1 MQSSLAR
8 ITFGTMLVVLALV
21 ALAALFWQRMT
32 HEQMVRASQR
42 APAYAGKLLAQ
53 EIESVANHWGQAT
66 QAVAQS
72 PLTLRLLQTRD
83 ENERRQRLADINSL
97 YPQLGQ
103 IQVIGSDQAL
113 GQQAIPAQLSAWQ
126 LRMIEGAKTAQK
138 SPANLHAETPRIT
151 LIEPVRSAAGAV
163 VGYVLVA
170 RHFQEIGKLF
180 NQSPLID
187 GYAELQQANGQTD
200 ILFKRGNEQL
210 KTSGTPETLALEGT
224 PWRLLIWPRTE
235 TNAPVNDPLH
245 VLYTIGA
252 ILSLIIISVFCL
264 AYYFGN
270 RALQRD
276 LSALAKLFS
285 DITHDRM
292 RKQYDVRL
300 KETRNAYQVMYQLG
314 KLMVG
319 KHLRMVNSAETDHL
333 SQVSN
338 RRSFEAKQREV
349 FARVNEGWAHS
360 LLILDIDH
368 FKQVNDTYGH
378 EAGDQL
384 IVQFGQAL
392 KKNLRGSDF
401 VARLGGDEFCVIFPN
416 TPLAKANELAQR
428 LRTKFPLQMKLLPN
442 VMHNVSWSGGLSEY
456 SRHDQSENAA
466 LARAD
471 QALLD
476 AKRSGRARTEVK
488 TAA

>member
-8 ITFGTMLVVLALV
+8 ITFGTLLAVLAFV
-21 ALAALFWQRMT
+21 AIAAFFLHRVAQQQLL
-32 HEQMVRASQR
+32 HASQR

-53 EIESVANHWGQAT
+53 EIVTVASAWGQAT
-66 QAVAQS
+66 QAIAQS
-72 PLTLRLLQTRD
+72 PLTLRLLQTQD
-83 ENERRQRLADINSL
+83 ETERNQRLSEIISL
-97 YPQLGQ
+97 HPQLGQ
-103 IQVIGSDQAL
+103 IQVIGSDQAR
-113 GQQAIPAQLSAWQ
+113 GQQPIPAQLSARQ
-126 LRMIEGAKTAQK
+126 LQLIESASAAQK
-138 SPANLHAETPRIT
+138 SNLHAEAPLLT
-151 LIEPVRSAAGAV
+151 LIEPVRNPEGAI

-170 RHFQEIGKLF
+170 RHFQEIGLLF

-200 ILFKRGNEQL
+200 VLFKRGNEQL
-210 KTSGTPETLALEGT
+210 KAQGAPVTLALEGT
-224 PWRLLIWPRTE
+224 PWRLALWPRAE
-235 TNAPVNDPLH
+235 PGALARDPLRAWYGMAA
-245 VLYTIGA
+245 VLA
-252 ILSLIIISVFCL
+252 LLIAASFGL
-264 AYYFGN
+264 AYYVGN

-300 KETRNAYQVMYQLG
+300 KETRNVYQVMYQLG

-349 FARVNEGWAHS
+349 FARVHEGWAHS
-360 LLILDIDH
+360 LLILDIDN

-428 LRTKFPLQMKLLPN
+428 LREKFPAQMELLPE
-442 VMHNVSWSGGLSEY
+442 VMHKVGWSGGLSEY
-456 SRHDQSENAA
+456 NRHDQSENAA

-476 AKRSGRARTEVK
+476 AKRSGRDRTEIK
-488 TAA
+488 AA

>member
-8 ITFGTMLVVLALV
+8 ITLGALLAVLACV
-21 ALAALFWQRMT
+21 AIAGYFSYRVT
-32 HEQMVRASQR
+32 HEHTQQIRQR

-53 EIESVANHWGQAT
+53 EIVAVAAPWGQAT
-66 QAVAQS
+66 QAIAQS
-72 PLTLRLLQTRD
+72 TLTLRLLQTQD
-83 ENERRQRLADINSL
+83 ETERRQRLAEIVSL
-97 YPQLGQ
+97 HPHLGQ
-103 IQVIGSDQAL
+103 IQIIGSDQVL
-113 GQQAIPAQLSAWQ
+113 GQQPISAQLSVRQ
-126 LRMIEGAKTAQK
+126 LRMIESAAQNAKTH
-138 SPANLHAETPRIT
+138 LHAEAPLLT
-151 LIEPVRSAAGAV
+151 LIEPVRNPEGAIL
-163 VGYVLVA
+163 GYVLVT
-170 RHFQEIGKLF
+170 RHFQEIGTLF

-187 GYAELQQANGQTD
+187 GYAELQQANGHTE

-210 KTSGTPETLALEGT
+210 KAHSASVTLALEGT
-224 PWRLLIWPRTE
+224 PWRLALWARDPGTL
-235 TNAPVNDPLH
+235 ANDPLR
-245 VLYTIGA
+245 VLYGLGA
-252 ILSLIIISVFCL
+252 VLTLLILAIFGL
-264 AYYFGN
+264 AYYVGN

-300 KETRNAYQVMYQLG
+300 QETRNAYQVMYQLG

-349 FARVNEGWAHS
+349 FARVHEGWAHS
-360 LLILDIDH
+360 LLILDIDN

-428 LRTKFPLQMKLLPN
+428 LREKFPSQMELLPN
-442 VMHNVSWSGGLSEY
+442 VTHTVGWSGGLSEY

-476 AKRSGRARTEVK
+476 AKRSGRNRTEIK
-488 TAA
+488 AA

>member
-1 MQSSLAR
+1 MQPSLAR
-8 ITFGTMLVVLALV
+8 ITLGVLLAVLAFV
-21 ALAALFWQRMT
+21 AIAAFFMQRIT
-32 HEQMVRASQR
+32 QQQLLHVSQR

-53 EIESVANHWGQAT
+53 EIVSVASTWGQAT
-66 QAVAQS
+66 QAIAQS
-72 PLTLRLLQTRD
+72 PLTQRLLQTRD
-83 ENERRQRLADINSL
+83 ENERRQRLADIISL

-103 IQVIGSDQAL
+103 IQVIGNDQVL
-113 GQQAIPAQLSAWQ
+113 GQQPISAQLSARQ
-126 LRMIEGAKTAQK
+126 LRMIENASAAQK
-138 SPANLHAETPRIT
+138 TQANLHAEAPLLT
-151 LIEPVRSAAGAV
+151 LIEPVRNPEGAI

-170 RHFQEIGKLF
+170 RHFQEIGQLF

-200 ILFKRGNEQL
+200 VLLKRGNEQL
-210 KTSGTPETLALEGT
+210 KAHAAPVTLALEGT
-224 PWRLLIWPRTE
+224 PWRLALWPRAE
-235 TNAPVNDPLH
+235 PGALSREPLH
-245 VLYTIGA
+245 ALYGMAAVLA
-252 ILSLIIISVFCL
+252 LLIAASFGL
-264 AYYFGN
+264 AYFVGN

-285 DITHDRM
+285 DISHDRM

-300 KETRNAYQVMYQLG
+300 KETKGVYQVMYQLG

-349 FARVNEGWAHS
+349 FMRVHEGWAHS
-360 LLILDIDH
+360 LLILDIDN

-428 LRTKFPLQMKLLPN
+428 LREKFPSQMELLPN
-442 VMHNVSWSGGLSEY
+442 VTHNVGWSGGLSEY
-456 SRHDQSENAA
+456 SRHDKSENAA

-476 AKRSGRARTEVK
+476 AKRSGRDRTEIK
-488 TAA
+488 AAA

>member
-8 ITFGTMLVVLALV
+8 ITLGALLAVLAFV
-21 ALAALFWQRMT
+21 AMAAFFLYRATQQQVLQAGQRT
-32 HEQMVRASQR
+32 
-42 APAYAGKLLAQ
+42 PAYAGKLLAQ
-53 EIESVANHWGQAT
+53 EIVTVASAWGQAT
-66 QAVAQS
+66 QAIAQS
-72 PLTLRLLQTRD
+72 PMTLRLLQTQD
-83 ENERRQRLADINSL
+83 ETERRQRLAEIVSL
-97 YPQLGQ
+97 HPHLGQ
-103 IQVIGSDQAL
+103 IQIIGSDQVL
-113 GQQAIPAQLSAWQ
+113 GRQTIPAQLSARQ
-126 LRMIEGAKTAQK
+126 LRMIESASAAQQ
-138 SPANLHAETPRIT
+138 PQANLHAEAPLLT
-151 LIEPVRSAAGAV
+151 LIEPVRSPGAAI
-163 VGYVLVA
+163 VGYVLVT
-170 RHFQEIGKLF
+170 RHFQDIGLLF

-200 ILFKRGNEQL
+200 ILLKRGNEQL
-210 KTSGTPETLALEGT
+210 KARGTPETLTLDGT
-224 PWRLLIWPRTE
+224 PWRLVIWTRAE
-235 TNAPVNDPLH
+235 SGALANDPLR
-245 VLYTIGA
+245 VLYGMGVVLA
-252 ILSLIIISVFCL
+252 VLIVLPFGV
-264 AYYFGN
+264 AYYLGN

-300 KETRNAYQVMYQLG
+300 KEVKNAYQVMYQLG

-349 FARVNEGWAHS
+349 FARVHEGWAHS
-360 LLILDIDH
+360 LLILDIDN

-416 TPLAKANELAQR
+416 TALAKASELAQR
-428 LRTKFPLQMKLLPN
+428 LREKFPTQMELLPN
-442 VMHNVSWSGGLSEY
+442 VMHNVGWSGGLSEY
-456 SRHDQSENAA
+456 SRRDQSENAA

-476 AKRSGRARTEVK
+476 AKRSGRDRTEIK
-488 TAA
+488 AAA